1 VQAVRTCLM
10 FVGEQ
15 HGRAREAVDFYVSI
29 FSDGRLDSM
38 ETYGPDDEEAEG
50 TVKLSKF
57 SLAGRDFMAMDSGRE
72 HHFTFTPAMSL
83 FVDCDRRDEL
93 DALHSKLLE
102 GGLELMPLA
111 EYPFSPRF
119 GWVQDRFGVSW
130 QLNLV
135 AV

>member
-1 VQAVRTCLM
+1 M

>member
-1 VQAVRTCLM
+1 VQAIRTCLM

-15 HGRAREAVDFYVSI
+15 HGRAREATSQ
-29 FSDGRLDSM
+29 
-38 ETYGPDDEEAEG
+38 
-50 TVKLSKF
+50 
-57 SLAGRDFMAMDSGRE
+57 
-72 HHFTFTPAMSL
+72 

-93 DALHSKLLE
+93 DTLHSKLLE
-102 GGLELMPLA
+102 GGVELMPLA

-135 AV
+135 AG

>member
-57 SLAGRDFMAMDSGRE
+57 SLAGRDFMAMTVAASI
-72 HHFTFTPAMSL
+72 TSP
-83 FVDCDRRDEL
+83 
-93 DALHSKLLE
+93 
-102 GGLELMPLA
+102 
-111 EYPFSPRF
+111 SPRRCRCSSTATV
-119 GWVQDRFGVSW
+119 GTSSTRCIRSSSRVGSSSCHWPSTPSVRGLAGCRTGS
-130 QLNLV
+130 
-135 AV
+135 ASRGS